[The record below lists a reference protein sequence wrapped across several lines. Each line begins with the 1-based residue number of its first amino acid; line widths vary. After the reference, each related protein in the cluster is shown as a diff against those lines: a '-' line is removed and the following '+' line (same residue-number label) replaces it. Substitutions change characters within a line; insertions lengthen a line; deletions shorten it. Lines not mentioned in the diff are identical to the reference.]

1 MSVTANIN
9 YWTGKEGSLGRGTN
23 VCNVTKRKC
32 VMCKKKEQIQI
43 FKNYGDG
50 KGYKI
55 EGETKFREGVYSFD
69 TLTINYA

>member
-1 MSVTANIN
+1 MQRDQEKMCHVQ
-9 YWTGKEGSLGRGTN
+9 KE
-23 VCNVTKRKC
+23 
-32 VMCKKKEQIQI
+32 EQIQI

-55 EGETKFREGVYSFD
+55 EGETKFRQGVYSFD